1 MLPEVLEDLGMD
13 RADTPEIRNQMIDEY
28 GQDKFREIVRAANQN
43 RVPKISHRME
53 QLLRNKGD
61 ELTVKFCDDL
71 IEELTD
77 AMEVVY
83 LKKDEIG
90 G

>member
-1 MLPEVLEDLGMD
+1 MLPEVIEDLKMD
-13 RADTPEIRNQMIDEY
+13 KADTPEIRNQMIDEY
-28 GQDKFREIVRAANQN
+28 GQDKFREIVRAANKN
-43 RVPKISHRME
+43 RVPKISQRVA
-53 QLLRNKGD
+53 QVLKNKGD
-61 ELTVKFCDDL
+61 DLTEKFCDDL

-83 LKKDEIG
+83 LRKDEIG

>member
-1 MLPEVLEDLGMD
+1 MLPEVLEDLGLD

-43 RVPKISHRME
+43 RVPPISKRVGQILE
-53 QLLRNKGD
+53 RKG
-61 ELTVKFCDDL
+61 EALTEKFCDDL

-83 LKKDEIG
+83 IKKEEIE
-90 G
+90 